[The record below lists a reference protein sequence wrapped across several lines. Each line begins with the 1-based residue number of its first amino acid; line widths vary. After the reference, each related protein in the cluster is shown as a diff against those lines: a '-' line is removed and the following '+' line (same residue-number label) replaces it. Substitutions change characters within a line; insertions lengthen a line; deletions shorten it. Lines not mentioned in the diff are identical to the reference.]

1 MVDAIIQTLTAMQF
15 EGPVA
20 DQAPL
25 NPATRPSGLF
35 PHHYPVDKDAAPPT
49 EIDLDVGDVCG
60 ATTSPRGDTST
71 AVTLWDTKKR
81 MLIDMTRDMSMEM
94 KRIWQTHYDNLL
106 TDIIYGITSQDK
118 TQWAAD
124 VQARSRANQQMRD
137 KLRTLVPQINELLW
151 QTYSGVVKDEKTL
164 TQLIDAQYTAFLA
177 YAEQTLT
184 TVLAQFVARVLA
196 MANRPYRNPV
206 AFEAWVR
213 ENLFAMLYVHV
224 ARVRAALDTAVDQRA
239 ERLQAINEEYEA
251 LKGQSLDNYNARHAA
266 SVKAEHADEQ
276 TRLAARAEHAAV
288 VGYLETTLAKYGDD
302 NVTLA
307 DVKRALLAMAPRDPL
322 PTRTEAYMYVMP
334 DSGASPFQL
343 VSGGRST
350 ASIQF
355 NMTSGR
361 HYVFYANIFFNA
373 LKQSYTGRTQ
383 TCSASLNVDHV
394 MLSAHQVPT
403 LREYDNINLC
413 GVPYVAKRSGS
424 TDLTLAITGADTTMN
439 FHNGTTLVVICF

>member
-1 MVDAIIQTLTAMQF
+1 MVDAIIETLKAMQF

-49 EIDLDVGDVCG
+49 EIDLDVGDTCG
-60 ATTSPRGDTST
+60 ATTRPYGDTST
-71 AVTLWDTKKR
+71 AATLWDTKKR

-94 KRIWQTHYDNLL
+94 KRIWQTHYQNLL

-118 TQWAAD
+118 TQWPAD

-164 TQLIDAQYTAFLA
+164 IQLIDTQYTAFLA
-177 YAEQTLT
+177 YAAQTLT
-184 TVLAQFVARVLA
+184 TVLAQFVAHVLA

-224 ARVRAALDTAVDQRA
+224 ARVRAALDTDVDQRA

-266 SVKAEHADEQ
+266 LVKAEHADEQ
-276 TRLAARAEHAAV
+276 TRLAAQAEHAAV
-288 VGYLETTLAKYGDD
+288 VGYLETTLAKYGDN

-307 DVKRALLAMAPRDPL
+307 DIKRALLTMAPRDPL

-334 DSGASPFQL
+334 DSGTSPFQT

-361 HYVFYANIFFNA
+361 HYMFHVNVFFNA
-373 LKQSYTGRTQ
+373 QAGPYKDRPQ
-383 TCSASLNVDHV
+383 TCSASLHVDSA
-394 MLSAHQVPT
+394 LLNAHQVPT
-403 LREYDNINLC
+403 RQYGNINLC
-413 GVPYVAKRSGS
+413 GVPYVAKRSGN
-424 TDLTLAITGADTTMN
+424 TDLTLAITGTDTTMN
-439 FHNGTTLVVICF
+439 FSTGTTLVVICF